1 MDISI
6 VFPAKDEAR
15 FISRSIK
22 IARKVQGVKEVIVV
36 DGMST
41 DGTPEIAR
49 RNRARVVYQSLLR
62 YPGKG
67 VAMRDGFYF
76 SKGDIIAFLD
86 ADIKNLSVEFIEKL
100 IDPLRRGE
108 ADFVKGTFERAS
120 GRVTE
125 LVAKPLLRMFYPEL
139 AKLSQPLSGE
149 IAGTRDAFSSVD
161 WELGWGVDIG
171 IVIDIF
177 RSGFRIVERH
187 LGYKDHDM
195 KPLPMLT
202 EMAYEVAETILRRAV
217 KDGKL
222 SRMEEERML
231 SEMKMKAVE
240 AEIP

>member
-1 MDISI
+1 MGISI
-6 VFPAKDEAR
+6 IFPAKDEAK

-22 IARKVQGVKEVIVV
+22 IAKKVQGVKEIIVV

-41 DGTPEIAR
+41 DGTPEIASKMG
-49 RNRARVVYQSLLR
+49 ARVVFQSLLR

-76 SKGDIIAFLD
+76 AKGDIIAFLD
-86 ADIKNLSVEFIEKL
+86 ADIKNLSVEFIDNLLE
-100 IDPLRRGE
+100 PLRKGE
-108 ADFVKGTFERAS
+108 ADFVKGTFGRAS

-149 IAGTRDAFSSVD
+149 IAGTRKAFSAVD

-171 IVIDIF
+171 IVIDIHKA
-177 RSGFRIVERH
+177 GFRIVERH

-202 EMAYEVAETILRRAV
+202 EMAFEVAETILRRAER
-217 KDGKL
+217 DGKL
-222 SRMEEERML
+222 SATEGEKLL
-231 SEMKMKAVE
+231 SEFKKDIE
-240 AEIP
+240 RGEIE

>member
-1 MDISI
+1 MEISI
-6 VFPAKDEAR
+6 VFPAKDEAN
-15 FISRSIK
+15 FIARSIK
-22 IARKVQGVKEVIVV
+22 IAKKVPGVKEVIVV

-41 DGTPEIAR
+41 DGTPEIASKMG
-49 RNRARVVYQSLLR
+49 AKVVYQSLLR

-76 SKGDIIAFLD
+76 AKGDAIVYLD
-86 ADIKNLSVEFIEKL
+86 ADIKNLSVEFIERL
-100 IDPLRRGE
+100 LEPLRKGE
-108 ADFVKGTFERAS
+108 ADFVKGTFARAS

-149 IAGTRDAFSSVD
+149 IAGTRRAFSVVE

-171 IVIDIF
+171 IVIDIYKA
-177 RSGFRIVERH
+177 GLRIVERN

-202 EMAYEVAETILRRAV
+202 EMAFEVAETILRRAER
-217 KDGKL
+217 DGKL
-222 SRMEEERML
+222 SRVEGERLLSKLREEI
-231 SEMKMKAVE
+231 KE
-240 AEIP
+240 AE